1 MARTLVKRV
10 CVLIRYNNGVNM
22 QLVPDYKCALFAL
35 LGSHCMFLMYAIY
48 WLIIIQVNSLHLN
61 HQLTRSYVPHY

>member
-1 MARTLVKRV
+1 
-10 CVLIRYNNGVNM
+10 M